1 MVPIWLLV
9 LGGCHPAPAHKVA
22 GATAVVV
29 APPPY
34 CTQTLGVAQCFS
46 DPDSLPD
53 HPPSLADGRTT
64 LTPEQEKNQAASRWW
79 PF

>member
-1 MVPIWLLV
+1 M
-9 LGGCHPAPAHKVA
+9 LGACQKAHVHDAAGTAAVA
-22 GATAVVV
+22 AA
-29 APPPY
+29 PPY
-34 CTQTLGVAQCFS
+34 CTLTLGLAQCFS
-46 DPDSLPD
+46 DPESLPD